1 MKFRITLSGRE
12 YEIEVETI
20 EPMSL
25 SEYEA
30 EAPVVETIAVNV
42 PPHPT
47 EAPAPVAVQQ
57 NAAPVSVGDGEAI
70 ISPMPG
76 TVVNVNVS
84 VGQAVKEGDVLV
96 VLEAMKMENEVTSP
110 RSGTVSQIA
119 IQKGASVET
128 DAVLVVIK

>member
-1 MKFRITLSGRE
+1 MKFRITLNGRE

-42 PPHPT
+42 PSQPT
-47 EAPAPVAVQQ
+47 EAPAPATVQQ

-70 ISPMPG
+70 RAPMPG

>member
-1 MKFRITLSGRE
+1 MKFKITLNGRN

-20 EPMSL
+20 EPMSR

-30 EAPVVETIAVNV
+30 EAPVVEAAPVI
-42 PPHPT
+42 
-47 EAPAPVAVQQ
+47 EAAPVAEPTAPAASQTS
-57 NAAPVSVGDGEAI
+57 AAPVASGDGEAI
-70 ISPMPG
+70 KAPMPG
-76 TVVNVNVS
+76 TVVNVNVT

-110 RSGTVSQIA
+110 KSGTVTQIVA
-119 IQKGASVET
+119 QKGSSVET

>member
-1 MKFRITLSGRE
+1 MKFKITLNGRN

-20 EPMSL
+20 KPMSR

-30 EAPVVETIAVNV
+30 EAPVVEAAPVI
-42 PPHPT
+42 
-47 EAPAPVAVQQ
+47 EAAPVAEPTAPAASQTS
-57 NAAPVSVGDGEAI
+57 AAPVASGDGEAI
-70 ISPMPG
+70 KAPMPG
-76 TVVNVNVS
+76 TVVNVNVT

-110 RSGTVSQIA
+110 KSGTVTQIVA
-119 IQKGASVET
+119 QKGSSVET

>member
-1 MKFRITLSGRE
+1 MKFRITLNGRE

-42 PPHPT
+42 PSQPT
-47 EAPAPVAVQQ
+47 EAPAPAAVQQ

-70 ISPMPG
+70 RSPMPG